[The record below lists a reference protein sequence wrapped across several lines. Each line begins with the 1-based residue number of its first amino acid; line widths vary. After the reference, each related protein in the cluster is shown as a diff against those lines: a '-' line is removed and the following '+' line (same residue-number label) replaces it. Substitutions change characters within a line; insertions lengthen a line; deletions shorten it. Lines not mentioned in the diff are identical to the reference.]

1 MDNNKLQNPKNN
13 ALALMFLPCAV
24 YYFIF
29 DYIPMGGLMI
39 AFKDYSI
46 QDGILGSPWVGF
58 QHFEMLFGGIEFL
71 MVIKNTLLIS
81 IIKIILGFLAPVIFA
96 VLLNEIRIGFLTKGF
111 QSLSLL
117 PYLFSWVILASI
129 FRLIFS
135 NSGPANEIIAW
146 IGVDNPINWL
156 SDDFWF
162 IVVIISTDIWK
173 GIGIGAIIYMASI
186 AAIPIELYKAA
197 KIDGANRFQQIFYIT
212 LPQLKPTMITLLI
225 LSMGGFLSAGFDQIY
240 NMYNPLV
247 YDVAD
252 IIDTYVLRMLTNL
265 NFEIA
270 TAAGMFKSVVA
281 VILIMISNSI
291 SKRLTQGEQ
300 GLY

>member
-1 MDNNKLQNPKNN
+1 MDNNKLQSPKNN

-146 IGVDNPINWL
+146 IGVDKPINWL

-162 IVVIISTDIWK
+162 IVVIIATDIWK

-225 LSMGGFLSAGFDQIY
+225 LSMGSFLSAGFDQIY

-281 VILIMISNSI
+281 VILIMISNAI

>member
-1 MDNNKLQNPKNN
+1 
-13 ALALMFLPCAV
+13 MFLPCAV

-46 QDGILGSPWVGF
+46 RNGILGSPWIGMG
-58 QHFEMLFGGIEFL
+58 HFDTLFGGSEFL
-71 MVIKNTLLIS
+71 LVLRNTLMIS
-81 IIKIILGFLAPVIFA
+81 IIKIICGFFAPVIFA
-96 VLLNEIRIGFLTKGF
+96 LLLNEIRAGFLSRGI

-129 FRLIFS
+129 FRLTFS
-135 NSGPANEIIAW
+135 HSGPVNEMLSL
-146 IGVDNPINWL
+146 IGVDKPVNWL
-156 SDDFWF
+156 SDDVWF
-162 IVVIISTDIWK
+162 IFLIVVTDIWK
-173 GIGIGAIIYMASI
+173 GLGIGAIIYLASI
-186 AAIPIELYKAA
+186 ASIPLELYKAA
-197 KIDGANRFQQIFYIT
+197 KIDGANRFQQMLFIT

-252 IIDTYVLRMLTNL
+252 IIDTYVLRMLTDL

-281 VILIMISNSI
+281 VILIMISNSV
-291 SKRLTQGEQ
+291 SKWLTNGEQ

>member
-1 MDNNKLQNPKNN
+1 MDNNFQSPKNN

-146 IGVDNPINWL
+146 IGVDKPINWL

-162 IVVIISTDIWK
+162 IVVIIATDIWK

-225 LSMGGFLSAGFDQIY
+225 LSMGSFLSAGFDQIY

>member
-1 MDNNKLQNPKNN
+1 MDNNFQSPKNN

-146 IGVDNPINWL
+146 IGVDKPINWL

-162 IVVIISTDIWK
+162 IVVIIATDIWK

-197 KIDGANRFQQIFYIT
+197 KIDGASRFQQIFYIT

-225 LSMGGFLSAGFDQIY
+225 LSMGSFLSAGFDQIY

>member
-1 MDNNKLQNPKNN
+1 MDNNKSQSPKNN

-146 IGVDNPINWL
+146 IGVDKPINWL

-162 IVVIISTDIWK
+162 IVVIIFTDIWK

>member
-1 MDNNKLQNPKNN
+1 MDNNKLQSPKNN

-146 IGVDNPINWL
+146 IGVDKPINWL

-162 IVVIISTDIWK
+162 IVVIIATDIWK

-281 VILIMISNSI
+281 VILIMISNAI
-291 SKRLTQGEQ
+291 SKRLTHGEQ

>member
-1 MDNNKLQNPKNN
+1 
-13 ALALMFLPCAV
+13 
-24 YYFIF
+24 
-29 DYIPMGGLMI
+29 MI

-46 QDGILGSPWVGF
+46 RNGILGSPWIGMD
-58 QHFEMLFGGIEFL
+58 HFDTLFGGSEFL
-71 MVIKNTLLIS
+71 LVLRNTLMIS
-81 IIKIILGFLAPVIFA
+81 IIKIICGFFAPVIFA
-96 VLLNEIRIGFLTKGF
+96 LLLNEIRAGFLSRGI

-135 NSGPANEIIAW
+135 NSGPANAMLSL
-146 IGVDNPINWL
+146 IGVDKPVNWL
-156 SDDFWF
+156 SDDIWF
-162 IVVIISTDIWK
+162 IFVIVVTDIWK
-173 GIGIGAIIYMASI
+173 GLGIGAIIYLASI
-186 AAIPIELYKAA
+186 ASIPLELYKAA
-197 KIDGANRFQQIFYIT
+197 KIDGANRFQQMLFIT

-252 IIDTYVLRMLTNL
+252 IIDTYVLRMLTDL

-270 TAAGMFKSVVA
+270 TAAGMFKSVIA
-281 VILIMISNSI
+281 VILIMTANTI
-291 SKRLTQGEQ
+291 SKRLTNGEQ

>member
-1 MDNNKLQNPKNN
+1 MDNNFQSPKNN

-81 IIKIILGFLAPVIFA
+81 IIKIMLGFLAPVIFA

-146 IGVDNPINWL
+146 IGVDKPINWL

-162 IVVIISTDIWK
+162 IVVIIATDIWK

-225 LSMGGFLSAGFDQIY
+225 LSMGSFLSAGFDQIY

-281 VILIMISNSI
+281 VILIMISNAI

>member
-1 MDNNKLQNPKNN
+1 MDNNFQSPKNN

-39 AFKDYSI
+39 AFKDYSFR
-46 QDGILGSPWVGF
+46 DGILGSPWVGF

-146 IGVDNPINWL
+146 IGVDKPINWL

-162 IVVIISTDIWK
+162 IVVIIFTDIWK

-281 VILIMISNSI
+281 VILIMVSNSI

>member
-1 MDNNKLQNPKNN
+1 
-13 ALALMFLPCAV
+13 MFLPCAV

-58 QHFEMLFGGIEFL
+58 QHFEILFGGIEFL

-146 IGVDNPINWL
+146 IGVDKPINWL

-162 IVVIISTDIWK
+162 IVVIIATDIWK

-225 LSMGGFLSAGFDQIY
+225 LSMGSFLSAGFDQIY

-281 VILIMISNSI
+281 VILIMISNAI

>member
-1 MDNNKLQNPKNN
+1 MDNNFQSPKNN

-146 IGVDNPINWL
+146 IGVDKPINWL

-162 IVVIISTDIWK
+162 IVVIIATDIWK

-225 LSMGGFLSAGFDQIY
+225 LSMGSFLSAGFDQIY

-300 GLY
+300 WLY

>member
-1 MDNNKLQNPKNN
+1 
-13 ALALMFLPCAV
+13 MFLPCAV

-46 QDGILGSPWVGF
+46 KNGILGSPWIGLD
-58 QHFEMLFGGIEFL
+58 HFDRLFGGSEFL
-71 MVIKNTLLIS
+71 LVLRNTLMIS
-81 IIKIILGFLAPVIFA
+81 IIKIICGFFAPVIFA
-96 VLLNEIRIGFLTKGF
+96 LLLNEIRAGFLSKGI

-135 NSGPANEIIAW
+135 NSGPANEMLSL

-156 SDDFWF
+156 SDDVWF
-162 IVVIISTDIWK
+162 IFVIVVTDIWK
-173 GIGIGAIIYMASI
+173 GLGIGAIIYLATIASI
-186 AAIPIELYKAA
+186 PMELYKAA
-197 KIDGANRFQQIFYIT
+197 KIDGANRFQQMLFIT

-252 IIDTYVLRMLTNL
+252 IIDTYVLRMLTDL

-281 VILIMISNSI
+281 VILIMVSNSI
-291 SKRLTQGEQ
+291 SKRLTNGEQ

>member
-1 MDNNKLQNPKNN
+1 
-13 ALALMFLPCAV
+13 
-24 YYFIF
+24 
-29 DYIPMGGLMI
+29 
-39 AFKDYSI
+39 
-46 QDGILGSPWVGF
+46 
-58 QHFEMLFGGIEFL
+58 
-71 MVIKNTLLIS
+71 
-81 IIKIILGFLAPVIFA
+81 
-96 VLLNEIRIGFLTKGF
+96 LNEIKVTSLTKGI
-111 QSLSLL
+111 QSLSLI

-135 NSGPANEIIAW
+135 NSGPANELLSL
-146 IGVDNPINWL
+146 IGIDKPVNWL
-156 SDDFWF
+156 SNDVWF
-162 IVVIISTDIWK
+162 IFVIVVTDIWK
-173 GIGIGAIIYMASI
+173 GLGIGAIIYLASI
-186 AAIPIELYKAA
+186 ASIPLELYRAA
-197 KIDGANRFQQIFYIT
+197 KIDGANRFQQILFIT

-252 IIDTYVLRMLTNL
+252 IIDTYVLRMLTDL

-281 VILIMISNSI
+281 VFLIMVSNSV
-291 SKRLTQGEQ
+291 SKWLTNGEQ

>member
-1 MDNNKLQNPKNN
+1 MDNNFQSPKNN

-146 IGVDNPINWL
+146 IGVDKPINWL

-162 IVVIISTDIWK
+162 IVVIIFTDIWK

-270 TAAGMFKSVVA
+270 TAAGMFKSIVA

>member
-1 MDNNKLQNPKNN
+1 MDNNKFQSPKNN

-146 IGVDNPINWL
+146 IGVDKPINWL

-162 IVVIISTDIWK
+162 IVVIIFTDIWK

>member
-1 MDNNKLQNPKNN
+1 MDNNKLQYPKNN

>member
-1 MDNNKLQNPKNN
+1 MDNNFQSPKNN

-146 IGVDNPINWL
+146 IGVDKPINWL

-281 VILIMISNSI
+281 VILIMISNAI

>member
-1 MDNNKLQNPKNN
+1 
-13 ALALMFLPCAV
+13 MFLPCAV

-146 IGVDNPINWL
+146 IGVDKPINWL

-225 LSMGGFLSAGFDQIY
+225 LSMGSFLSAGFDQIY

>member
-1 MDNNKLQNPKNN
+1 MENNIFQSPKNN
-13 ALALMFLPCAV
+13 SLVLMFLPCAV

-29 DYIPMGGLMI
+29 DYIPMGGLII

-46 QDGILGSPWVGF
+46 RDGILGSSWVGF
-58 QHFEMLFGGIEFL
+58 QHFEMLFGGTEFL

-81 IIKIILGFLAPVIFA
+81 IIKIILGFLAPVVFA

-146 IGVDNPINWL
+146 IGVDKPINWL

-162 IVVIISTDIWK
+162 IVVIIFTDIWK

>member
-1 MDNNKLQNPKNN
+1 MDNNKLQYPKNN

-162 IVVIISTDIWK
+162 IVVIIFTDIWK

>member
-1 MDNNKLQNPKNN
+1 MDNNFQSPKNN

-146 IGVDNPINWL
+146 IGVDKPINWL

-225 LSMGGFLSAGFDQIY
+225 LSMGSFLSAGFDQIY

-281 VILIMISNSI
+281 VILIMISNAI

>member
-1 MDNNKLQNPKNN
+1 
-13 ALALMFLPCAV
+13 MFLPCAV

-29 DYIPMGGLMI
+29 DYIPMGGVII

-46 QDGILGSPWVGF
+46 RDGILGSPWIGMG
-58 QHFEMLFGGIEFL
+58 HFDTLFGGSEFL
-71 MVIKNTLLIS
+71 LVLRNTLMIS
-81 IIKIILGFLAPVIFA
+81 IIKIICGFIAPVIFA
-96 VLLNEIRIGFLTKGF
+96 LLLNEIRAGFLSRGI

-129 FRLIFS
+129 FRLTFS
-135 NSGPANEIIAW
+135 NSGPVNEMLSL
-146 IGVDNPINWL
+146 IGVDKPVNWL
-156 SDDFWF
+156 SDDVWF
-162 IVVIISTDIWK
+162 IFVIVVTDIWK
-173 GIGIGAIIYMASI
+173 GLGIGAIIYLASI
-186 AAIPIELYKAA
+186 ASIPLELYKAA
-197 KIDGANRFQQIFYIT
+197 KIDGANRFQQMLFIT

-252 IIDTYVLRMLTNL
+252 IIDTYVLRMLTDL

-281 VILIMISNSI
+281 VILIMISNTI
-291 SKRLTQGEQ
+291 SKRLTNGEQ

>member
-1 MDNNKLQNPKNN
+1 MDNNFQSPKNN

-146 IGVDNPINWL
+146 IGVDKPINWL

-162 IVVIISTDIWK
+162 IVVIIFTDIWK

-225 LSMGGFLSAGFDQIY
+225 LSMGGLLSAGFDQIY

>member
-1 MDNNKLQNPKNN
+1 
-13 ALALMFLPCAV
+13 MFLPCAV

-46 QDGILGSPWVGF
+46 RNGILGSPWIGMG
-58 QHFEMLFGGIEFL
+58 HFDTLFGGSEFL
-71 MVIKNTLLIS
+71 LVLRNTLMIS
-81 IIKIILGFLAPVIFA
+81 IIKIICGFFAPVIFA
-96 VLLNEIRIGFLTKGF
+96 LLLNEIRAGFLSRGI

-129 FRLIFS
+129 FRLTFS
-135 NSGPANEIIAW
+135 HSGPVNEMLSL
-146 IGVDNPINWL
+146 IGVDKPVNWL
-156 SDDFWF
+156 SDDVWF
-162 IVVIISTDIWK
+162 IFLIVVTDIWK
-173 GIGIGAIIYMASI
+173 GLGIGAIIYLASI
-186 AAIPIELYKAA
+186 ASIPLELYKAA
-197 KIDGANRFQQIFYIT
+197 KIDGANRFQQMLFIT

-252 IIDTYVLRMLTNL
+252 IIDTYVLRMLTDL

-281 VILIMISNSI
+281 VILIMVSNSV
-291 SKRLTQGEQ
+291 SKWLTNGEQ

>member
-1 MDNNKLQNPKNN
+1 
-13 ALALMFLPCAV
+13 MFLPCAV

-46 QDGILGSPWVGF
+46 RNGILGSPWIGMG
-58 QHFEMLFGGIEFL
+58 HFDTLFGGSEFL
-71 MVIKNTLLIS
+71 LVLRNTLMIS
-81 IIKIILGFLAPVIFA
+81 IIKIICGFFAPVIFA
-96 VLLNEIRIGFLTKGF
+96 LLLNEIRSKFLSRGI

-129 FRLIFS
+129 FRLTFS
-135 NSGPANEIIAW
+135 NSGPVNELLIL
-146 IGVDNPINWL
+146 IGVDKPVNWL
-156 SDDFWF
+156 SDDVWF
-162 IVVIISTDIWK
+162 IFIIVVTDIWK
-173 GIGIGAIIYMASI
+173 GLGIGAIIYLASI
-186 AAIPIELYKAA
+186 ASIPIELYKAA
-197 KIDGANRFQQIFYIT
+197 KIDGANRFQQMLFIT

-252 IIDTYVLRMLTNL
+252 IIDTYVLRMLTDL

-270 TAAGMFKSVVA
+270 TAAGMFKSVIA
-281 VILIMISNSI
+281 VILIMISNSV
-291 SKRLTQGEQ
+291 SKRLTNGEQ

>member
-1 MDNNKLQNPKNN
+1 MDNNFQSPKNN

-46 QDGILGSPWVGF
+46 RDGILGSPWVGF
-58 QHFEMLFGGIEFL
+58 QHFEMLFGGTEFL

-146 IGVDNPINWL
+146 IGVDKPINWL

-162 IVVIISTDIWK
+162 IVVIIFTDIWK

>member
-1 MDNNKLQNPKNN
+1 MDNNFQSPKNN

-146 IGVDNPINWL
+146 IGVDKPINWL

-291 SKRLTQGEQ
+291 SKRLTHGEQ

>member
-1 MDNNKLQNPKNN
+1 MDNNFQSPKNN

-58 QHFEMLFGGIEFL
+58 QHFEILFGGIEFL

-146 IGVDNPINWL
+146 IGVDKPINWL

-162 IVVIISTDIWK
+162 IVVIIATDIWK

-225 LSMGGFLSAGFDQIY
+225 LSMGSFLSAGFDQIY

-281 VILIMISNSI
+281 VILIMISNAI

>member
-1 MDNNKLQNPKNN
+1 MVYTYNKMQNNR
-13 ALALMFLPCAV
+13 ALLYMFLPCAV

-46 QDGILGSPWVGF
+46 EEGILSSPWIGLD
-58 QHFEMLFGGIEFL
+58 HFELLFGGSEFL
-71 MVIKNTLLIS
+71 LVLRNTLVIS
-81 IIKIILGFLAPVIFA
+81 IIKISCGFFAPIVFA
-96 VLLNEIRIGFLTKGF
+96 ILLNEIRIGFLAKGI

-135 NSGPANEIIAW
+135 TNGPANELLAL
-146 IGVDNPINWL
+146 IGFDKPVNWL
-156 SDDFWF
+156 SDDLWF
-162 IVVIISTDIWK
+162 IFVIVVTDIWK
-173 GIGIGAIIYMASI
+173 GLGIGAIIYLASI
-186 AAIPIELYKAA
+186 ASIPVQLYQAA

-225 LSMGGFLSAGFDQIY
+225 LSMAGFLSAGFDQIY

>member
-1 MDNNKLQNPKNN
+1 
-13 ALALMFLPCAV
+13 
-24 YYFIF
+24 
-29 DYIPMGGLMI
+29 MI

-46 QDGILGSPWVGF
+46 RDGILGSPWIGMG
-58 QHFEMLFGGIEFL
+58 HFDTLFGGSEFL
-71 MVIKNTLLIS
+71 LVLRNTLMIS
-81 IIKIILGFLAPVIFA
+81 IIKIICGFFAPVIFA
-96 VLLNEIRIGFLTKGF
+96 LLLNEIRAGFLSRGI

-129 FRLIFS
+129 FRLTFS
-135 NSGPANEIIAW
+135 NSGPVNEMLSL
-146 IGVDNPINWL
+146 IGVDKPVNWL
-156 SDDFWF
+156 SDDVWF
-162 IVVIISTDIWK
+162 IFVIVVTDIWK
-173 GIGIGAIIYMASI
+173 GLGIGAIIYLASI
-186 AAIPIELYKAA
+186 ASIPLELYKAA
-197 KIDGANRFQQIFYIT
+197 KIDGANRFQQMLFIT

-252 IIDTYVLRMLTNL
+252 IIDTYVLRMLTDL

-281 VILIMISNSI
+281 VILIMISNTI
-291 SKRLTQGEQ
+291 SKRLTNGEQ

>member
-1 MDNNKLQNPKNN
+1 MDNNKLQYPKNN

-146 IGVDNPINWL
+146 IGVDKPINWL

-162 IVVIISTDIWK
+162 IVVIIFTDIWK

>member
-1 MDNNKLQNPKNN
+1 MDNNFQSPKNN

-39 AFKDYSI
+39 AFKDYSFR
-46 QDGILGSPWVGF
+46 DGILGSPWVGF

-146 IGVDNPINWL
+146 IGVDKPINWL

-162 IVVIISTDIWK
+162 IVVIIFTDIWK

-197 KIDGANRFQQIFYIT
+197 KIDGANRFQKIFYIT

-281 VILIMISNSI
+281 VILIMVSNSI

>member
-1 MDNNKLQNPKNN
+1 MDNNFQSPKNN

-162 IVVIISTDIWK
+162 IVVIIFTDIWK

>member
-1 MDNNKLQNPKNN
+1 MDNNFQSPKNN

-81 IIKIILGFLAPVIFA
+81 IIKIILGFLAPVFFA

-146 IGVDNPINWL
+146 IGVDKPINWL

-162 IVVIISTDIWK
+162 IVVIIATDIWK

-281 VILIMISNSI
+281 VILIMISNAI

>member
-1 MDNNKLQNPKNN
+1 MDNNNFQSPKNN

-81 IIKIILGFLAPVIFA
+81 IIKIILGFLATVIFA

-146 IGVDNPINWL
+146 IGVDKPINWL

-162 IVVIISTDIWK
+162 IVVIIATDIWK

-225 LSMGGFLSAGFDQIY
+225 LSMGSFLSAGFDQIY

-281 VILIMISNSI
+281 VILIMTSNSI

>member
-1 MDNNKLQNPKNN
+1 MDNNFQSPKNN

-81 IIKIILGFLAPVIFA
+81 IIKIILGFLAPVFFA

-146 IGVDNPINWL
+146 IGVDKPINWL

-162 IVVIISTDIWK
+162 IVVIIATDIWK

-186 AAIPIELYKAA
+186 SAIPIELYKAA

-270 TAAGMFKSVVA
+270 TAAGMF
-281 VILIMISNSI
+281 N
-291 SKRLTQGEQ
+291 
-300 GLY
+300 